1 MLDARNY
8 TIGWIYAV
16 ECEFVAARAFLSK
29 THEGPIYL
37 GIHDKNEYALGE
49 MAGHNIVITVLP
61 RDNYGIC
68 QATVAAASMVY
79 SFPNVRIGLMVG
91 IGGGVPSARNDIR
104 LGAVVVGVPQGSHSA
119 VLQYDLGKMAQ
130 GEAFETRSHLN
141 KAPSLLRSAVQ
152 KLEARYHFDGV
163 HLLDAVEKA
172 AQKIEDGDYYR
183 RPPITSDRLFRS
195 SFTHPS
201 SKPSLPCSQVCKG
214 TSHLQARRAR
224 SGRPGDPFVHY
235 GLIASG
241 NLRISSALR
250 RKRQA
255 WWIRSPV
262 LLSAESVTIQTHT
275 KLTSGKVSRR

>member
-183 RPPITSDRLFRS
+183 RPPITSDRLFRPGGPEVEDQATLS
-195 SFTHPS
+195 STM
-201 SKPSLPCSQVCKG
+201 G
-214 TSHLQARRAR
+214 
-224 SGRPGDPFVHY
+224 
-235 GLIASG
+235 
-241 NLRISSALR
+241 
-250 RKRQA
+250 
-255 WWIRSPV
+255 
-262 LLSAESVTIQTHT
+262 
-275 KLTSGKVSRR
+275 